1 MPADDGGLP
10 DGTND
15 PATVLLVDDEE
26 DLRTLIRIGLQRS
39 GAFTVVAEAANGRDA
54 IDLAAEHTPD
64 VVLLDLMMP
73 EVDGREA
80 LPKIVSASPRSMVV
94 VLSALQ
100 ARQEAAPSIAAGAF
114 AYVEKTE
121 LGSDMAGQLT
131 SLLLEFRRALR
142 GETVLAPSSRV
153 HVSAGVSGATTA
165 VAIADADL
173 DQQDD

>member
-1 MPADDGGLP
+1 MTETG
-10 DGTND
+10 

-39 GAFTVVAEAANGRDA
+39 GEFDVVAEAADGREA
-54 IDLAAEHTPD
+54 IELADRHRPD

-73 EVDGREA
+73 DVDGREA
-80 LPKIVSASPRSMVV
+80 LPQIISRSPSSMVV

-121 LGSDMAGQLT
+121 LGSDMAGKLAA
-131 SLLLEFRRALR
+131 LLLDFRRALG
-142 GETVLAPSSRV
+142 GETVLAPSSAV
-153 HVSAGVSGATTA
+153 HLSARLASGSAA

-173 DQQDD
+173 DGEA

>member
-1 MPADDGGLP
+1 VTKDEGELLP
-10 DGTND
+10 EEATE

-39 GAFTVVAEAANGRDA
+39 GAFRVVAEAANGRDA
-54 IDLAAEHTPD
+54 IELAGEHTPD

-80 LPKIVSASPRSMVV
+80 LPKIVAASPRSMVV

-142 GETVLAPSSRV
+142 GETVLAPGSQV
-153 HVSAGVSGATTA
+153 HVSAGVSGSATA

-173 DQQDD
+173 DRD